1 MINNKNK
8 IVIRIKFDILITVK
22 KLIFIIIFSQFFFNA
37 LKAKDIDIQYDLNLI
52 FSCKI
57 EKQLIKN
64 NEYNYKTFLPN
75 EIKLQDI
82 KGLKIISNIPSSLS
96 VNGLSDFF
104 NNQKNYKVKIVN
116 KDIILFKAF
125 NDNED
130 YSESAILTNNSGELI
145 HEKTNKLKSDA
156 IEKEITFYNC
166 QKLKLDT

>member
-1 MINNKNK
+1 M
-8 IVIRIKFDILITVK
+8 K
-22 KLIFIIIFSQFFFNA
+22 KLIFIIILSQFFFNA
-37 LKAKDIDIQYDLNLI
+37 LKAKDIDIQFDLNLI

-64 NEYNYKTFLPN
+64 KDYNYKTFLRN
-75 EIKLQDI
+75 EIKLSDI
-82 KGLKIISNIPSSLS
+82 QELKINSNIPSSLS
-96 VNGLSDFF
+96 VNGLSNFF

-125 NDNED
+125 SDNED

>member
-1 MINNKNK
+1 
-8 IVIRIKFDILITVK
+8 VK

-75 EIKLQDI
+75 EIKLKDI

-145 HEKTNKLKSDA
+145 HEKTNKLKSNF

-166 QKLKLDT
+166 QNSKLDT

>member
-1 MINNKNK
+1 M
-8 IVIRIKFDILITVK
+8 K

-125 NDNED
+125 SDNED

-145 HEKTNKLKSDA
+145 HEKTDKLKSDA

>member
-1 MINNKNK
+1 M
-8 IVIRIKFDILITVK
+8 K

-125 NDNED
+125 SDNED

>member
-1 MINNKNK
+1 M
-8 IVIRIKFDILITVK
+8 K

-75 EIKLQDI
+75 EIKLKDI